1 MESERVKLEDKQEK
15 LIKQVKSTKKK
26 SGVSSEDLDKK
37 SATSDNQA
45 DDDSFEIPLEEQ
57 LENANQQIKDLQ
69 KYIKKRGM
77 DDLKSNQMRQENN

>member
-1 MESERVKLEDKQEK
+1 MQNLDDMESERVKLEDKQEK
-15 LIKQVKSTKKK
+15 LIRQVKSTKKK

-69 KYIKKRGM
+69 
-77 DDLKSNQMRQENN
+77 

>member
-1 MESERVKLEDKQEK
+1 MQNLDDMESERVKLEDKQEK
-15 LIKQVKSTKKK
+15 LIRQVKSTKKK

-37 SATSDNQA
+37 SAPSDNQA

-69 KYIKKRGM
+69 
-77 DDLKSNQMRQENN
+77 